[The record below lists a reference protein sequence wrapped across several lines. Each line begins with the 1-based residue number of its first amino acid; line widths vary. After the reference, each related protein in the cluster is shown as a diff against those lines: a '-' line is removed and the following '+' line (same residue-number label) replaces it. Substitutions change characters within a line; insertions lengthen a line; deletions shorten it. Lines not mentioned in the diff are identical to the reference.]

1 MPSGQQTESITGQLI
16 YGDGAHMALVAD
28 READLIVTSP
38 PYFSTQTEQLLREPR
53 KAQTEL
59 ETVRREVVEFALTL
73 RPVFEEMF
81 RVLRPDG
88 KLVLQTKD
96 LRYGD
101 YLVALACL
109 HREMAESVGFRL
121 VTRVLWQRSFD
132 SPRHASPTRLL
143 AHAHRVGGFRAF
155 DVEEFLVFARP
166 STRLTR
172 GEATVPLPEDELTTA
187 LSPLWRLPGPGRS
200 AHPFASPA
208 RVVRRF
214 IALYSVPGDLVV
226 DPFAGRGT
234 TLRVAGSMGR
244 RSIGY
249 EIDQDHVR
257 GGAQVLEDASKRGTQ

>member
-1 MPSGQQTESITGQLI
+1 MAESGSGQIV
-16 YGDGAHMALVAD
+16 YGDGAHMSLVAD
-28 READLIVTSP
+28 GEADLVVTSP
-38 PYFSTQTEQLLREPR
+38 PYFSPQTEQLLRAPR

-73 RPVFEEMF
+73 RPVFEETF
-81 RVLRPDG
+81 RVLRPGG

-101 YLVALACL
+101 FLVALACL

-121 VTRVLWQRSFD
+121 VTRVFWQRTFD
-132 SPRHASPTRLL
+132 SFRHATRTQLL
-143 AHAHRVGGFRAF
+143 ARARRVGGFRAF
-155 DVEEFLVFARP
+155 DTEEFLVFGRHG
-166 STRLTR
+166 SLTKSD
-172 GEATVPLPEDELTTA
+172 APAQLPEDELTAA

-208 RVVRRF
+208 RLVRRF
-214 IALYSVPGDLVV
+214 VALYSSPGDLVV

-234 TLRVAGSMGR
+234 TIRVAASMGR

-249 EIDQDHVR
+249 EIDQHHAA
-257 GGAQVLEDASKRGTQ
+257 GGAQAIEEALRKVRP

>member
-1 MPSGQQTESITGQLI
+1 MGQLI
-16 YGDGAHMALVAD
+16 YGDGAHMALIAD
-28 READLIVTSP
+28 GEADLVVTSP
-38 PYFSTQTEQLLREPR
+38 PYFSPQTEQLLRAPR

-59 ETVRREVVEFALTL
+59 ERVRREVVEFALTL

-81 RVLRPDG
+81 RVLRPG
-88 KLVLQTKD
+88 HKLVLQTKD

-101 YLVALACL
+101 FLVTLACL

-121 VTRVLWQRSFD
+121 VTRILWQRSFD
-132 SPRHASPTRLL
+132 SPRHANRPRLL
-143 AHAHRVGGFRAF
+143 AHARRIGGFRAF
-155 DVEEFLVFARP
+155 DTEEFLVFARP
-166 STRLTR
+166 GGLPPQT
-172 GEATVPLPEDELTTA
+172 EALVQLPEDELTVA

-200 AHPFASPA
+200 SHPFASPA

-214 IALYSVPGDLVV
+214 VALFSAPGDLIV

-249 EIDQDHVR
+249 EIDQRHVE
-257 GGAQVLEDASKRGTQ
+257 GGVQAIEEAQGKGTG

>member
-1 MPSGQQTESITGQLI
+1 MADAAIGQLI
-16 YGDGAHMALVAD
+16 YGDGAHMSLVAD
-28 READLIVTSP
+28 GEADLIVTSP
-38 PYFSTQTEQLLREPR
+38 PYFSAQTERLLRAPR

-81 RVLRPDG
+81 RVLRPG
-88 KLVLQTKD
+88 RKLVLQTKD

-101 YLVALACL
+101 YLVALVCL
-109 HREMAESVGFRL
+109 HREIAESVGFRL
-121 VTRVLWQRSFD
+121 ITRILWQRSFD
-132 SPRHASPTRLL
+132 SPRHASRTRLL
-143 AHAHRVGGFRAF
+143 AHARRIGGFRSF
-155 DVEEFLVFARP
+155 DTEEFLVFARP
-166 STRLTR
+166 NGHLTR
-172 GEATVPLPEDELTTA
+172 TDTAVPLPEAELREA

-214 IALYSVPGDLVV
+214 VALYSAPGDLVI

-234 TLRVAGSMGR
+234 TIRVATSMGR

-249 EIDQDHVR
+249 EIDQSHAE
-257 GGAQVLEDASKRGTQ
+257 GGAQAIKGAVERGAQ